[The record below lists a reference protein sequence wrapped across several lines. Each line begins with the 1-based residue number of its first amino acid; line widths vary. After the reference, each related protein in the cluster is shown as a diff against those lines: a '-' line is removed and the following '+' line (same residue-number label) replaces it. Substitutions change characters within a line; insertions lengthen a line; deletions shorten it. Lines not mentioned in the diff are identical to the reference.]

1 MEIKMN
7 VFDYLS
13 EDEVKEIVMEEVKSS
28 VHECVSKMF
37 KDEDEIARILT
48 NSSYSCVQSEV
59 DKLVPDYKDKI
70 ASGVKKLIDGN
81 NYHYE
86 VFYHDDYTNR
96 DTLGM
101 KYLNEVV
108 TNNKDKIKERVE
120 TAISEYDV
128 TKLIEN
134 SFGDTVNN
142 VAGKLEDVS
151 DLLYK
156 LANK

>member
-1 MEIKMN
+1 MELKMN

-13 EDEVKEIVMEEVKSS
+13 QEEIKEIIIEEVKSS
-28 VHECVSKMF
+28 VREHVNTMF
-37 KDEDEIARILT
+37 KNEDEIARILT

-59 DKLVPDYKDKI
+59 DKLIPDYKDKI
-70 ASGVKKLIDGN
+70 AIGVKTIVDGN

-86 VFYHDDYTNR
+86 VFNHDDWTNK
-96 DTLGM
+96 DSLGL

-108 TNNKDKIKERVE
+108 NSNKDKIKERVE

>member
-13 EDEVKEIVMEEVKSS
+13 EDEVKEIVKEEVRSS

-59 DKLVPDYKDKI
+59 DKLIPDYKDKI
-70 ASGVKKLIDGN
+70 AIGVKTIVDGN

-86 VFYHDDYTNR
+86 VFNHDDWTNK
-96 DTLGM
+96 DSLGL

-108 TNNKDKIKERVE
+108 NSNKDKIKERVE